1 MTTTDSHQ
9 DIEALRKEIDA
20 LKAELA
26 QLRKPGSDNPQR
38 LTEELQEE
46 LRQTL
51 ENVRARSQAAF
62 DKARTQGDKVIDDL
76 EKRIQDRPL
85 LSLLLM
91 FLAGAVMA
99 RLLERR

>member
-1 MTTTDSHQ
+1 MTTADSHT

-26 QLRKPGSDNPQR
+26 QLRKPGGETPQR

-51 ENVRARSQAAF
+51 ENVRA
-62 DKARTQGDKVIDDL
+62 
-76 EKRIQDRPL
+76 
-85 LSLLLM
+85 
-91 FLAGAVMA
+91 GAVMA